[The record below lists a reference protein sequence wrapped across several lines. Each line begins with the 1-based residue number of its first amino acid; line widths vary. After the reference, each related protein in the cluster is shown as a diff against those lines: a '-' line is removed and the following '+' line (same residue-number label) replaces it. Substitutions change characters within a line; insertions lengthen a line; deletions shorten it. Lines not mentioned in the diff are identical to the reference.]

1 MKKYSSLIILVLTI
15 SFLSTTSCQKRF
27 NLDPEEEEKEET
39 TVTKMLTET
48 AWVEKSLSFTDEGLD
63 VTSVYSLQLGALAV
77 NFDTDGT
84 YAITSANLGIISS
97 GTWVINNSN
106 TVVTVTD
113 SNSNIITI
121 TIISITSTELN
132 LQFTFISTGTI
143 NLTVDI
149 SGTFS
154 SSDG

>member
-15 SFLSTTSCQKRF
+15 SFIFTTSCQKRF
-27 NLDPEEEEKEET
+27 NVDPEEELSPI
-39 TVTKMLTET
+39 VKMLTET
-48 AWVEKSLSFTDEGLD
+48 AWVEKSLSFTDEGSD
-63 VTSVYSLQLGALAV
+63 VTSAYSIQFGDLAV
-77 NFDTDGT
+77 NFYTDGT
-84 YAITSANLGIISS
+84 YAITSTNLGIISS

-113 SNSNIITI
+113 SNNNIITI
-121 TIISITSTELN
+121 TIISITYTELN

-143 NLTVDI
+143 NITVDI